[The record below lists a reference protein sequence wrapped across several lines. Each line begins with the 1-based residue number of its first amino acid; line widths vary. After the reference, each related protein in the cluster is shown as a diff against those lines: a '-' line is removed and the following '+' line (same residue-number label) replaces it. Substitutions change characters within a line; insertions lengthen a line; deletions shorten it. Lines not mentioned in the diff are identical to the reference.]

1 MSSRTVSPRNPFTL
15 PQIITGVLIVS
26 AIIVFFGLTRN
37 AAKLETVSAE
47 AATIE
52 SELIAEQT
60 RAIELEATLI
70 YTQSDASIQDHL
82 VHEDKQ
88 LQEGEVPVSP
98 NMVTQA
104 PAVVEPPAATPDPAN
119 YAQRWQFWWQ
129 LLTDAPPPASD

>member
-1 MSSRTVSPRNPFTL
+1 MSSSTVSPRNPFTL

-37 AAKLETVSAE
+37 AAKLESISAE

-52 SELIAEQT
+52 SELGYEQT
-60 RAIELEATLI
+60 RSIALQATVV
-70 YTQSDASIQDHL
+70 YTQSDAAIQDHL

-88 LQEGEVPVSP
+88 LKEGEVPVSV
-98 NMVTQA
+98 NMVTQV
-104 PAVVEPPAATPDPAN
+104 PEVVAQPTATPDPAI

-129 LLTDAPPPASD
+129 LLTDAPPPASE